1 MRILFTGGGTG
12 GHIFPILAIKRKFA
26 DRGFNFYYVGP
37 DSFARKIFINP
48 PIGEAGQGIKTNFI
62 QAGKWRRYFSLETPL
77 DILKIIIGILQS
89 FWHLFLIM
97 PDVVFSKGGYGSF
110 PIVFVAWIYHIP
122 VILHESDS
130 APGLANR
137 ILARFAKKI
146 ILSFPGSETY
156 FPKHKEKLVL
166 IGNPIRE
173 ELTQGDKIKGKEIF
187 RIVSEKPIILILGG
201 SQGAQKINE
210 IVLYTLPRLLQL
222 VEIIHIAGDKNA
234 RTIVDESLKILKP
247 YENLKQYYHLLPFLN
262 AEELKHAYAVA
273 DLIINRA
280 GSGGIFEIAACGKA
294 SILIPLPNAASDH
307 QRKNAHDFAL
317 PSGALTKDGP
327 RAVVLEQENLTP
339 NIFLEQISKLLGTP
353 NLLKEMGEKAKSFF
367 KPNIAERIRDEIIN
381 TAKHE

>member
-48 PIGEAGQGIKTNFI
+48 PTGEAGQGIKTNFI

-137 ILARFAKKI
+137 ILAKFAKKI
-146 ILSFPGSETY
+146 ILSFPVGGAY
-156 FPKHKEKLVL
+156 FAKHKEKLVL

-187 RIVSEKPIILILGG
+187 KITSGKPIILVLGG

-210 IVLYTLPRLLQL
+210 VVLYTLPRLLEL
-222 VEIIHIAGDKNA
+222 VEIIHIAGEGNA
-234 RTIVDESLKILKP
+234 KEVAQEAIKILAP
-247 YENLKQYYHLLPFLN
+247 YENLKLQYHLLPFLN
-262 AEELKHAYAVA
+262 LDELKHAYAVA
-273 DLIINRA
+273 DLIVNRA
-280 GSGGIFEIAACGKA
+280 GSGSIYEIAACGKP
-294 SILIPLPNAASDH
+294 SILIPLPGAASDH

-317 PSGALTKDGP
+317 PSGALTKEGP

-339 NIFLEQISKLLGTP
+339 NMLLEQISKLLGTP
-353 NLLKEMGEKAKSFF
+353 NLLKEMGEKAKSFY
-367 KPNIAERIRDEIIN
+367 KPNIAENIRDEII
-381 TAKHE
+381 KYGKE

>member
-1 MRILFTGGGTG
+1 MRILFTGGGSG
-12 GHIFPILAIKRKFA
+12 GHIFPILAIKKTFFEK
-26 DRGFNFYYVGP
+26 GFSFYYLGP
-37 DSFARKIFINP
+37 DSFARENFTN
-48 PIGEAGQGIKTNFI
+48 QGIKTNFI
-62 QAGKWRRYFSLETPL
+62 QAGKLRRYFSLEIPL
-77 DILKIIIGILQS
+77 DLLKTFFGILQS
-89 FWHLFLIM
+89 FWYLFLIM

-110 PIVFVAWIYHIP
+110 PIVFVARIYRIP
-122 VILHESDS
+122 VVLHESDS

-137 ILARFAKKI
+137 ILARFAQKI

-187 RIVSEKPIILILGG
+187 RIVSGKPIILILGG

-234 RTIVDESLKILKP
+234 RAVVDESLKILKP

-294 SILIPLPNAASDH
+294 SILIPLPSAASDH
-307 QRKNAHDFAL
+307 QRKNAHDFAQTN
-317 PSGALTKDGP
+317 G
-327 RAVVLEQENLTP
+327 AVVLEQENLTP

-353 NLLKEMGEKAKSFF
+353 NLLKEMGEKAKSFY
-367 KPNIAERIRDEIIN
+367 KPNIAENIRDEII
-381 TAKHE
+381 KYGKE

>member
-1 MRILFTGGGTG
+1 MRILFTGGGSG
-12 GHIFPILAIKRKFA
+12 GHIFPILAIKKAFFEK
-26 DRGFNFYYVGP
+26 GFSFYYLGP
-37 DSFARKIFINP
+37 DSFARENFIN
-48 PIGEAGQGIKTNFI
+48 QGIKTRFI
-62 QAGKWRRYFSLETPL
+62 QAGKLRRYFSLEIPL
-77 DILKIIIGILQS
+77 DLLKTFFGILQS
-89 FWHLFLIM
+89 FWYLFLIM
-97 PDVVFSKGGYGSF
+97 PDIIFSKGGYGSF
-110 PIVFVAWIYHIP
+110 PVVFVARIYRIP
-122 VILHESDS
+122 VVLHESDS

-166 IGNPIRE
+166 IGNPIRG

-187 RIVSEKPIILILGG
+187 RIVSEKPVILILGG

-234 RTIVDESLKILKP
+234 RAVVDESLKILKSH
-247 YENLKQYYHLLPFLN
+247 ENLKQYYHLLPFLN

-307 QRKNAHDFAL
+307 QRKNAHDFAQT
-317 PSGALTKDGP
+317 GG
-327 RAVVLEQENLTP
+327 AVVLEQENLTP
-339 NIFLEQISKLLGTP
+339 NMFLEQISKLLGTP
-353 NLLKEMGEKAKSFF
+353 NLLKEMGEKAKSFY
-367 KPNIAERIRDEIIN
+367 KSDIAERIRDEIIS
-381 TAKHE
+381 TAKYKKYDQR